1 MNIGHGGSGE
11 WVCLS
16 CGRTLSLQQA
26 VAPWSPGGLPSIS
39 RRPAC
44 PRGEHPYRDILI
56 DLQTNGRAWCCSR
69 IANSTEVP
77 YWEPQ
82 CALANCWPV
91 EANSDLEIQS
101 EANSDVESQTETSSD
116 VEIVGGIGQIEANSD
131 VQIESNSDAQQDVS
145 DFVNEVR
152 EMVQRTEAMEEIRR
166 ELLRRLSVLAAGVV
180 NT

>member
-1 MNIGHGGSGE
+1 MT
-11 WVCLS
+11 W
-16 CGRTLSLQQA
+16 
-26 VAPWSPGGLPSIS
+26 
-39 RRPAC
+39 RRFF
-44 PRGEHPYRDILI
+44 
-56 DLQTNGRAWCCSR
+56 
-69 IANSTEVP
+69 
-77 YWEPQ
+77 
-82 CALANCWPV
+82 PV

-180 NT
+180 NSNS